1 VANIR
6 KRDAQLADWETR
18 YILLALSKEIVHLKA
33 INVESKN
40 EDKIADAGNNLLEIS
55 DFYEKL
61 SSKAVSVFSEQILTF
76 SDS

>member
-1 VANIR
+1 MANIR
-6 KRDAQLADWETR
+6 KRDAQLTDWETR

>member
-6 KRDAQLADWETR
+6 KRDAQLTDWETR